1 MASSSAL
8 DALTEQT
15 AAMVS
20 SLISKPKMTTKL
32 LSKPPFRFLHDT
44 VTAVLQ
50 ATGFPR
56 GLFDDAQLDSANIAD
71 KDGKIRFLQTLV
83 DCCSQISG
91 TPLAASPSKI
101 VSGLEPENTNVFL
114 QTFAK
119 IAAEV
124 KDGRADNDALI
135 ARFKSGASGPPVNLD
150 PSPSPPPATAA
161 PAPAAAAA
169 AAPAEAVPPPRPE
182 AQPSSSMPAVEPP
195 ESAPTLSREV
205 TPDSDAGGGGGG
217 GGGDSASFVEAT
229 RVKLGAIITKP
240 ALKPELLARPPFRF
254 IHDIVRELNNATGG
268 RLDDVFTKEQLSA
281 RIDGAPA
288 RAAFLKKLV
297 EFTAANGGRNKTVN
311 VKKVLSGLDAA
322 KTNEILQDL
331 ADIVSR
337 PRRRSLESSSTASR
351 PGAVPAPARP
361 PRAAREPVQQ
371 EAPPAVA
378 TTAADPTPAVPEIAR
393 PAPPR
398 VETNVVEHVQ
408 GPEEHHDAAGQARGV
423 ILEGGGGA
431 SADDEEEAE
440 DDHNE
445 DVRERMGVVGE
456 IDASNAGKHG
466 KLVRDILKEQEKV
479 ASNRQE
485 GGASAVDKAAGIK
498 LGRIGG
504 TSKDRRGSYSQ
515 QQIDIVRE
523 QIQKLCQSVNPL
535 GKCIDFVF
543 EDLDLMKRELERWKQ
558 EQEVQQQRL
567 QAEQRAT
574 GEQLQPLRD
583 ELDRV
588 NREIGERRD
597 QIRALRGS
605 ILRNDDQLKQMLE
618 RQVQRSR

>member
-1 MASSSAL
+1 M
-8 DALTEQT
+8 
-15 AAMVS
+15 
-20 SLISKPKMTTKL
+20 
-32 LSKPPFRFLHDT
+32 
-44 VTAVLQ
+44 
-50 ATGFPR
+50 
-56 GLFDDAQLDSANIAD
+56 
-71 KDGKIRFLQTLV
+71 
-83 DCCSQISG
+83 
-91 TPLAASPSKI
+91 
-101 VSGLEPENTNVFL
+101 
-114 QTFAK
+114 
-119 IAAEV
+119 
-124 KDGRADNDALI
+124 
-135 ARFKSGASGPPVNLD
+135 
-150 PSPSPPPATAA
+150 
-161 PAPAAAAA
+161 
-169 AAPAEAVPPPRPE
+169 
-182 AQPSSSMPAVEPP
+182 
-195 ESAPTLSREV
+195 
-205 TPDSDAGGGGGG
+205 
-217 GGGDSASFVEAT
+217 
-229 RVKLGAIITKP
+229 
-240 ALKPELLARPPFRF
+240 
-254 IHDIVRELNNATGG
+254 
-268 RLDDVFTKEQLSA
+268 
-281 RIDGAPA
+281 
-288 RAAFLKKLV
+288 
-297 EFTAANGGRNKTVN
+297 
-311 VKKVLSGLDAA
+311 
-322 KTNEILQDL
+322 
-331 ADIVSR
+331 
-337 PRRRSLESSSTASR
+337 
-351 PGAVPAPARP
+351 
-361 PRAAREPVQQ
+361 QQ

-567 QAEQRAT
+567 QAEQRYHGVGWAYDHRLLTQRPQSDRGTIAT
-574 GEQLQPLRD
+574 ASRRARPGQPGDRRTSRPDPGPARQHPAQRRPAEADAGATSAALALTRCTPLR
-583 ELDRV
+583 
-588 NREIGERRD
+588 
-597 QIRALRGS
+597 RALETLS
-605 ILRNDDQLKQMLE
+605 
-618 RQVQRSR
+618 